1 MSGSHD
7 LSDVAAAINTA
18 AAIEEALA
26 SGEIVDTSA
35 EAAECPKPTAPRAT
49 CKSSPADQFKNVH
62 HTNLGHTTPVRCKGF
77 LGGQCTH
84 CHPVTLQRWG
94 IYPLSKYI
102 FVLFQLEIAKAIS
115 SEVMKKVDRLRSR
128 RPHRADQNH
137 RKKKTNSHHQ
147 A

>member
-7 LSDVAAAINTA
+7 LSDVAAAVNTA

-49 CKSSPADQFKNVH
+49 CKSSPADLFKNVH

-77 LGGQCTH
+77 LGGTMYSLPPRH
-84 CHPVTLQRWG
+84 
-94 IYPLSKYI
+94 
-102 FVLFQLEIAKAIS
+102 IAKVGDIS
-115 SEVMKKVDRLRSR
+115 
-128 RPHRADQNH
+128 AF
-137 RKKKTNSHHQ
+137 
-147 A
+147 

>member
-1 MSGSHD
+1 MSGSQFD
-7 LSDVAAAINTA
+7 LFDVAAAINTA

-77 LGGQCTH
+77 LGGTMYSLPPRH
-84 CHPVTLQRWG
+84 
-94 IYPLSKYI
+94 
-102 FVLFQLEIAKAIS
+102 IAKVGDIS
-115 SEVMKKVDRLRSR
+115 
-128 RPHRADQNH
+128 AF
-137 RKKKTNSHHQ
+137 
-147 A
+147 